1 MHKVMSSPK
10 IELHFFQHHRILLKE
25 KVLQETSPCFHY
37 DHFGFLCMRIGLDS
51 TPMASPYYMGRSHI
65 KNFGKLV
72 LILFDYILFHG
83 RMLKQVHLLFESY
96 C

>member
-1 MHKVMSSPK
+1 MHKVISSPK

-51 TPMASPYYMGRSHI
+51 TPMASPYYMRI
-65 KNFGKLV
+65 AYTKEFGNLV
-72 LILFDYILFHG
+72 FVPFYDILVHCG
-83 RMLKQVHLLFESY
+83 MLGNHSFGLGSM
-96 C
+96 